1 MSLHECMLASDNGD
15 QFERSASQ
23 KVIQALYYMNQPDW
37 QHMQKGPASKQEKWE
52 PEEWKAWH
60 PSC

>member
-1 MSLHECMLASDNGD
+1 MLPSANDD
-15 QFERSASQ
+15 QFERNASQ
-23 KVIQALYYMNQPDW
+23 KVIQALYYMSQPDW